1 MGKLRTR
8 LALLALVIA
17 AVWGLRRRE
26 LILAR
31 LLRLPAPQYPVLVS
45 RDLAVPMPDGAAL
58 LADHYYPAAG
68 GDFPTILVRTPYG
81 RSGDLGILGPIQD
94 WFYRAFAA
102 RGYHVIVQSVRGR
115 FGSDG
120 EFEPFASEA
129 DDGQATLEWIAA
141 QPWFNGALAMWGPSY
156 MGYVQWA
163 VAADAPP
170 YLRSLMPAITTS
182 RFGRMFYHD
191 GVFALEAALRW
202 IYLLN
207 TMQGDHNYLDLK
219 TMYRV
224 LPARRPQA
232 LLDEMNTLPPLDV
245 DTAALGYPVTY
256 YRDWLHN
263 SDLNSSFWQQL
274 DHPDGPVKTEAAV
287 HLVAG
292 WYDIFLHAQLSD
304 YAALLAAGRRPYLT
318 IYPKHHLDPLL
329 TVDALRDGLAWFA
342 GTLKDEQDQIRR
354 RPVRV
359 YVMGAHEWH
368 EMDFW
373 PPPAQSRRYF
383 LHPGSRLSLEK
394 AAVAAVPAHY
404 RYDPANPPPVVGG
417 PLFHRGAG
425 KHNQW
430 LVEQRSDLLVYTSEP
445 LSADVDVIGPV
456 RLELFVRSSR
466 AHTDFVGRLCDVLPD
481 GRSMNVCEGIYRVE
495 PGKGEP
501 QADGS
506 LKLDIDLWATAQRF
520 KRGHRIR
527 LQVASAA
534 HPRWMRNLGS
544 DEPIAGG
551 RRMLAAEQTIYHDAE
566 HPSALV
572 LPIVDQQAL
581 AELAESMSQ
590 GAAGSEA

>member
-1 MGKLRTR
+1 MGKLRKR
-8 LALLALVIA
+8 LALLALGIA
-17 AVWGLRRRE
+17 AAWGLRRRE
-26 LILAR
+26 QILAR
-31 LLRLPAPQYPVLVS
+31 LLRLPAPLYRPLAS
-45 RDLAVPMPDGAAL
+45 RGLAVPMLDGVML

-81 RSGDLGILGPIQD
+81 RSSDLGLLGPFND
-94 WFYRAFAA
+94 WFYQAFAA

-115 FGSDG
+115 FGSGGVFD
-120 EFEPFASEA
+120 PFINEA
-129 DDGQATLEWIAA
+129 DDGRATLEWIAA

-163 VAADAPP
+163 VAADTPP
-170 YLRSLMPAITTS
+170 YLRALMPAITTA
-182 RFGRMFYHD
+182 RFGRMFYHE

-207 TMQGDHNYLDLK
+207 MMPGDHNFLDLK
-219 TMYRV
+219 AMYRV
-224 LPARRPQA
+224 LPSRRPQA
-232 LLDEMNTLPPLDV
+232 LLNAMNTLPAQDV
-245 DTAALGYPVTY
+245 DTAALEYPVPY

-263 SDLNSSFWQQL
+263 PDLNAPFWLQRDQAA
-274 DHPDGPVKTEAAV
+274 GPVKTEAAV

-292 WYDIFLHAQLSD
+292 WYDMFLHAQLAD

-318 IYPKHHLDPLL
+318 IYAKHHLAPSL
-329 TVDALRDGLAWFA
+329 TVAALRDGLAWFA
-342 GTLKDEQDQIRR
+342 GTLKNEPEQIRR

-373 PPPAQSRRYF
+373 PPPAQITRYF
-383 LHPGSRLSLEK
+383 LNPGERLSLEK
-394 AAVAAVPAHY
+394 AAVAAAPAHY

-425 KHNQW
+425 KRNQW
-430 LVEQRSDLLVYTSEP
+430 QIELRPDVLVYTSEP
-445 LSADVDVIGPV
+445 LSADIDVIGPV
-456 RLELFVRSSR
+456 RLELFVRSSL
-466 AHTDFVGRLCDVLPD
+466 AYTDFVGRLCDVLPD
-481 GRSMNVCEGIYRVE
+481 GRSLNVCDGIYRVE

-534 HPRWMRNLGS
+534 HPRWMRNLGGG
-544 DEPIAGG
+544 EAIADA
-551 RRMLAAEQTIYHDAE
+551 RRMQVAEQTIYHDAD

-581 AELAESMSQ
+581 AELAREM
-590 GAAGSEA
+590 E

>member
-1 MGKLRTR
+1 
-8 LALLALVIA
+8 
-17 AVWGLRRRE
+17 
-26 LILAR
+26 
-31 LLRLPAPQYPVLVS
+31 
-45 RDLAVPMPDGAAL
+45 
-58 LADHYYPAAG
+58 
-68 GDFPTILVRTPYG
+68 
-81 RSGDLGILGPIQD
+81 
-94 WFYRAFAA
+94 
-102 RGYHVIVQSVRGR
+102 
-115 FGSDG
+115 
-120 EFEPFASEA
+120 
-129 DDGQATLEWIAA
+129 
-141 QPWFNGALAMWGPSY
+141 
-156 MGYVQWA
+156 
-163 VAADAPP
+163 
-170 YLRSLMPAITTS
+170 
-182 RFGRMFYHD
+182 
-191 GVFALEAALRW
+191 
-202 IYLLN
+202 
-207 TMQGDHNYLDLK
+207 
-219 TMYRV
+219 
-224 LPARRPQA
+224 
-232 LLDEMNTLPPLDV
+232 
-245 DTAALGYPVTY
+245 
-256 YRDWLHN
+256 
-263 SDLNSSFWQQL
+263 
-274 DHPDGPVKTEAAV
+274 
-287 HLVAG
+287 
-292 WYDIFLHAQLSD
+292 
-304 YAALLAAGRRPYLT
+304 
-318 IYPKHHLDPLL
+318 
-329 TVDALRDGLAWFA
+329 
-342 GTLKDEQDQIRR
+342 
-354 RPVRV
+354 
-359 YVMGAHEWH
+359 MGAHEWH